1 MKSYLTDRKQCIV
14 DGNVRSSAQ
23 CNRSGVPQGSV
34 LCPVLFLL
42 FVNDLPLFVT
52 EAYLDLYADDATMH
66 TSSKNLPLSKIN
78 SKWGRKVSNLGVY
91 RIKCLFILRKT
102 SVMLTG
108 ARQTLSHTDPKAKY
122 LDNELLK
129 LVENQKLHS
138 ITIDNT
144 LSWATQVDNVCQNV
158 TKQITLMKLLSKYI
172 DKTSLNQFYNSY
184 ILPILDYGCMVCVHC
199 SVTYGSV

>member
-1 MKSYLTDRKQCIV
+1 MM
-14 DGNVRSSAQ
+14 
-23 CNRSGVPQGSV
+23 
-34 LCPVLFLL
+34 
-42 FVNDLPLFVT
+42 LPCTHQV
-52 EAYLDLYADDATMH
+52 
-66 TSSKNLPLSKIN
+66 KNLPLSKIN

-102 SVMLTG
+102 SVMLTC
-108 ARQTLSHTDPKAKY
+108 ARQTLSQTDPKAKY

-129 LVENQKLHS
+129 LVDNQKLLS

-144 LSWATQVDNVCQNV
+144 LSWATQVDNVCRNV

-184 ILPILDYGCMVCVHC
+184 ILSILDYGCMVCVHC